1 MEDKVPDLSWNHL
14 VLDFGIGLGLALWQ
28 LFNSCVCTQILDCS
42 QWETRGLNIILICYK
57 NIARSLWQVFRIVMS
72 PALCLLMRIFP
83 WRRRSGAVTR
93 CITWADTSTTISYYT
108 DTFYLTFSPQTYS
121 SSLSPLQTNFEG
133 RHGWVRWRMSLVM
146 NMNRSTDGVFMKV
159 STCQVVWSDVVSVSR
174 Y

>member
-1 MEDKVPDLSWNHL
+1 MKIWAQLDIRNLVKNYPVLQVRSWICGGQGSWFVLKSFSLRLLNWTL
-14 VLDFGIGLGLALWQ
+14 ELDFWLRLGLGLGLWQ

-108 DTFYLTFSPQTYS
+108 DTFYLTFTPQTYS
-121 SSLSPLQTNFEG
+121 SSLWRQSPL
-133 RHGWVRWRMSLVM
+133 
-146 NMNRSTDGVFMKV
+146 
-159 STCQVVWSDVVSVSR
+159 
-174 Y
+174 